1 MELFFGQLA
10 IIAMEYDLSTVE
22 FVHVGPVHV
31 TLATLLSGLSADDA
45 VSASLLQRQSGLD
58 V

>member
-1 MELFFGQLA
+1 
-10 IIAMEYDLSTVE
+10 MEYDLSTVE
-22 FVHVGPVHV
+22 FVYVGPGHV
-31 TLATLLSGLSADDA
+31 TLATLLLGLSADDA

>member
-1 MELFFGQLA
+1 
-10 IIAMEYDLSTVE
+10 MEYDLSTVE
-22 FVHVGPVHV
+22 FVHVGSGHV
-31 TLATLLSGLSADDA
+31 TLATLLSELSAEA